1 MTPDKNIVPE
11 LKGISEYLAG
21 LNRQLP
27 YAVPVGYFEQLPA
40 IILEMAKKSEDPQ
53 LELAGL
59 SPLLSGLSKKS
70 PFSTPEGYF
79 DQVPDEVNA
88 GVSAIEQT
96 REVLESLHPLLE
108 GVRKVNPY
116 KVPDNYFEELPA
128 IIAGKRPKEAKL
140 VQFGRKWFTYAAAAA
155 IIGLVALAGWLY
167 QLSAGKVPADTGALA
182 FRLEQEIN
190 QLPDAAIFDY
200 GDSAESLFNGSTANS
215 DDDLND
221 SDMHILLEEV
231 SDGALQQYLK
241 DQPGKANPFN
251 N

>member
-1 MTPDKNIVPE
+1 MTPDNNIFPE

-27 YAVPVGYFEQLPA
+27 YAAPVGYFEQLPA

-53 LELAGL
+53 QELAAL
-59 SPLLSGLSKKS
+59 SPLLAGLSKKS

-79 DQVPDEVNA
+79 DQVSDEVNA
-88 GVSAIEQT
+88 GVSGIEQT

-108 GVRKVNPY
+108 GVRSVNPY

-128 IIAGKRPKEAKL
+128 IIAGNRPQEAKL

-167 QLSAGKVPADTGALA
+167 QPSSVKFPEDTGALT
-182 FRLEQEIN
+182 FSLEQEIN

-200 GDSAESLFNGSTANS
+200 ADSTASLFNGSTANN
-215 DDDLND
+215 DDELNE